1 MQRLLCDVNRLE
13 PCPSSHSSSACCVL
27 RAENIFVCCCG
38 VGSDRVAGVGVS
50 LGALGLVRDDGRP
63 CLGRCGHT
71 TISRL
76 RLSDRPLE
84 FSAPA
89 RSCTVRAAVRRRAPG
104 FFSGARLRAPTG
116 AILDAHFAQT
126 AGSRSP
132 ELSSGDCKGAGEP
145 GILSPNPPTHGPRA
159 RAAELR
165 GPARAHWVCHVP
177 LFPSSTVSHPGDMR
191 AGGTGSDQARSV

>member
-1 MQRLLCDVNRLE
+1 M
-13 PCPSSHSSSACCVL
+13 
-27 RAENIFVCCCG
+27 
-38 VGSDRVAGVGVS
+38 S
-50 LGALGLVRDDGRP
+50 LGTLGLVRDDGRP
-63 CLGRCGHT
+63 CLGRCSHT

-104 FFSGARLRAPTG
+104 FFSGARLRAPIG

-159 RAAELR
+159 RAAGLR

-191 AGGTGSDQARSV
+191 AGGARSGKTLERSPPTFLVGWQQQGRSHSSSL